1 MLSIIVAKTKNNI
14 IGKDN
19 NLIWHIPE
27 DMEKFRS
34 LTLDHTIIMGR
45 KTFES
50 IGRVLE
56 NRKQVIFTN
65 NPDFNPDV
73 ENSEIVHSVE
83 DIKKYIDSDEECFV
97 IGGSMIYHL
106 LMPYVTKMYITE
118 IDKDFEG
125 DAFFPKMNAEDWE
138 VVRITPGRE
147 DSGVDFGYQFVEYK
161 RK

>member
-65 NPDFNPDV
+65 NPDFNPEM

-147 DSGVDFGYQFVEYK
+147 NSGVDFNYQFVEYK